1 VVPAARE
8 GDTVTNAAWSGSELE
23 AIRRRES
30 RSAAVARTAANVAS
44 RRSLP
49 ATLEALAREIQAND
63 GLVGVQVLTNEHD
76 GQTLH
81 LLGSAGFPSE
91 RPGAF
96 FAKLMAC
103 RDRGANLK
111 MLSSFASGETVVVP
125 HRYQVVMTDPAW
137 EPLREYH
144 RSPEWDSFVSVP
156 IKARDEVTGV
166 LNVYLAPGEEV
177 DQDGLDFLAAMAE
190 QAGLAIDYA
199 RLLERERDT
208 ARREERRSLAADL
221 HDSVV
226 QQVFSMGMLAHTLGV
241 LTDGAHQD
249 VSKAHQLAEDLQNIT
264 EDVLA
269 DLRSMVTQLRPVRA
283 TGDGLVPALQELAAR
298 THRQTGTE
306 VRLDA
311 PSPVPDLDPD
321 LVEDVFLIAA
331 EAIRNAVKHAQA
343 FTIHVAVETPP
354 GRLLLTVHDAGG
366 PDPAGYGTTVPYP
379 AAASAAVGH
388 DVPHDGAGLSI
399 MRQRGERWGGSVD
412 IDLDPVDGGSVS
424 VSIPLATPTSETEQ
438 A

>member
-1 VVPAARE
+1 VA
-8 GDTVTNAAWSGSELE
+8 NAAWSGSELD

-44 RRSLP
+44 RRSVP
-49 ATLEALAREIQAND
+49 ATLEALAREIQATD

-76 GQTLH
+76 GETLH
-81 LLGSAGFPSE
+81 LLGSAGFPGE

-103 RDRGANLK
+103 RDRGADLK
-111 MLSSFASGETVVVP
+111 MLDSFASGETVVVP
-125 HRYQVVMTDPAW
+125 HRYRVVMTDPAW

-166 LNVYLAPGEEV
+166 LNVYLAPGEVV
-177 DQDGLDFLAAMAE
+177 DQDGLEFLASMAE

-199 RLLERERDT
+199 RLMERERDA

-226 QQVFSMGMLAHTLGV
+226 QQVFSMGMLARTLGV
-241 LTDGAHQD
+241 LTDGTHHD
-249 VSKAHQLAEDLQNIT
+249 VSKAHQLAEDLQSIT
-264 EDVLA
+264 ADVLS

-283 TGDGLVPALQELAAR
+283 TGDGLVAALSELASR
-298 THRQTGTE
+298 THRQTGAVIE
-306 VRLDA
+306 VDA
-311 PSPVPDLDPD
+311 PTPGPVLEPDLA
-321 LVEDVFLIAA
+321 EDVFLIAA
-331 EAIRNAVKHAQA
+331 EAIRNAIKHAQA
-343 FTIHVAVETPP
+343 ALVRVSVAAPP
-354 GRLLLTVHDAGG
+354 GRLELTVHDDGG
-366 PDPAGYGTTVPYP
+366 PARAGDGTSVPSP

-388 DVPHDGAGLSI
+388 HDPHSGAGLSI
-399 MRQRGERWGGSVD
+399 MRQRGERWGGVVD
-412 IDLDPVDGGSVS
+412 IDLDGPDGGRVS
-424 VSIPLATPTSETEQ
+424 VSIPLETDEPERQ
-438 A
+438 ES